1 MRATHPQGCSDGVRS
16 KWGYSRSI
24 MLSAN
29 EWVLIVIIIITL
41 LLIVSNR
48 LRADLIA
55 ILVLATLPLT
65 GIVTYQEALSGFSR
79 SVVITI
85 IGLFIITQALEDAGV
100 VQSIATRL
108 RSIGGGSE
116 TRLLSL
122 FMATGAALSL
132 VMNNIAAGA
141 VLLPAAVQVGRESN
155 VPPSKL
161 LIPLSFGTLVGGM
174 ATYFTTANIILS
186 SILRDQGQEA
196 LSMLDFIPTGGLIAI
211 SGLLFMVL
219 LGRFL
224 LPSRESVG
232 QSSSPYLLSRN
243 LTEMYQL
250 HDQLWEVCIQPASQ
264 LVGLPLRQSKIGQEL
279 GLTVVAIWRGQHALL
294 NPMPEEQIQA
304 NDYLVLLGREDRVV
318 HLRDWGVTI
327 GRPDDKRNGQNY
339 FVDLAEV
346 IIPPRSGVLGK
357 SLAEL
362 NFRNKYHL
370 TGVALWREGLSFRND
385 VGTIPLEPGDA
396 FLMVGTPDH
405 IKNLTRERDF
415 LVLQSTHTARP
426 TRPHKAG
433 WAIAITVLVL
443 LASILEIIPTA
454 EAMMIGVAAM
464 ALTGCI
470 NLDDAYRGIG
480 WRVIFLIA
488 GMLPISIA
496 MINTG
501 LAARIGSAIVTLAA
515 PYGGLALV
523 GGLFLLTMLITQV
536 IGGQVTALVVGPI
549 AVTAA
554 LQTGVDPQA
563 VAVAVAIACSAA
575 FLTPM
580 AHPVN
585 VLMMGPGSYTA
596 RDFLRVGSGITVV
609 TFITLLV
616 GMRLFWGI

>member
-1 MRATHPQGCSDGVRS
+1 
-16 KWGYSRSI
+16 
-24 MLSAN
+24 MLSTN
-29 EWVLIVIIIITL
+29 EWVLVVIIIVTL
-41 LLIVSNR
+41 LLIISNR

-108 RSIGGGSE
+108 RTIGGGSE

-219 LGRFL
+219 VGRFL

-250 HDQLWEVCIQPASQ
+250 HDQLWEVCIQPESQ

-279 GLTVVAIWRGQHALL
+279 GLTVVAIWRGQQALL

-385 VGTIPLEPGDA
+385 VGTIALEPGDA
-396 FLMVGTPDH
+396 LLMVGAPDH

-426 TRPHKAG
+426 PRPHKAQ

-443 LASILEIIPTA
+443 LASILELIPTA

-501 LAARIGSAIVTLAA
+501 LATRIGSAIVALAA

-575 FLTPM
+575 FLTPI

-596 RDFLRVGSGITVV
+596 RGFLHVGSGITVV
-609 TFITLLV
+609 TFITLLI

>member
-1 MRATHPQGCSDGVRS
+1 MIST
-16 KWGYSRSI
+16 
-24 MLSAN
+24 N
-29 EWVLIVIIIITL
+29 EWILVALIVTTL

-65 GIVTYQEALSGFSR
+65 GIITYQEALSGFSR

-100 VQSIATRL
+100 VQSIAAWL
-108 RSIGGGSE
+108 RQLGGGSE

-122 FMATGAALSL
+122 FMAVGAALSL

-155 VPPSKL
+155 VSPSKL
-161 LIPLSFGTLVGGM
+161 LIPLAFGTLVGGM

-186 SILRDQGQEA
+186 SILRDQGQAA
-196 LSMLDFIPTGGLIAI
+196 LSMADFIPTGGLIVIA
-211 SGLLFMVL
+211 GLLFMVFI
-219 LGRFL
+219 GRFM
-224 LPSRESVG
+224 LPRRESVG

-250 HDQLWEVCIQPASQ
+250 HDQLWEVCILPDSQ
-264 LVGLPLRQSKIGQEL
+264 LVGVSLGQSKIGQDL
-279 GLTVVAIWRGQHALL
+279 GLTVVAVWRGAQALL
-294 NPMPEEQIQA
+294 NPSPDEQIQV
-304 NDYLVLLGREDRVV
+304 NDYLVVLGREDRVLQ
-318 HLRDWGVTI
+318 LRDRGVAI

-357 SLAEL
+357 SLADL
-362 NFRNKYHL
+362 QFRNKYHL

-396 FLMVGTPDH
+396 LLMVGTPAH
-405 IKNLTRERDF
+405 ITALTRERDF

-426 TRPHKAG
+426 PRPHKAN
-433 WAIAITVLVL
+433 WAVLITAVVL

-496 MINTG
+496 MVNTG
-501 LAARIGSAIVTLAA
+501 LATRIGSAIVALTA
-515 PYGGLALV
+515 PYGALALV

-554 LQTGVDPQA
+554 VQTGVDAQA

-575 FLTPM
+575 FLTPI

-585 VLMMGPGSYTA
+585 VLMMGPGSYTP
-596 RDFLRVGSGITVV
+596 RDFLKVGSGMTIV
-609 TFITLLV
+609 TFVTLLV

>member
-1 MRATHPQGCSDGVRS
+1 
-16 KWGYSRSI
+16 

-29 EWVLIVIIIITL
+29 EWILVVIIVVTL

-108 RSIGGGSE
+108 RQIGRGSE

-122 FMATGAALSL
+122 FMAVGALLSL

-186 SILRDQGQEA
+186 SILRDQGQEP
-196 LSMLDFIPTGGLIAI
+196 LSMADFIPTGGLIVI
-211 SGLLFMVL
+211 TGLLFMIF
-219 LGRFL
+219 LGRFM
-224 LPSRESVG
+224 LPRRESVG

-250 HDQLWEVCIQPASQ
+250 HDQLWEVRILPESQ
-264 LVGLPLRQSKIGQEL
+264 LVGAPLRQSKIGQEL
-279 GLTVVAIWRGQHALL
+279 GLTVVAIWRGHQALL

-304 NDYLVLLGREDRVV
+304 DDYLVVLGREDRVV
-318 HLRDWGVTI
+318 RLRDWGVAI

-339 FVDLAEV
+339 FVDLAEIV
-346 IIPPRSGVLGK
+346 IPPRSGVLGK

-396 FLMVGTPDH
+396 LLMVGTPAH
-405 IKNLTRERDF
+405 IKELTRERDF
-415 LVLQSTHTARP
+415 LVLQSTHTVRP
-426 TRPHKAG
+426 PRPHKAG
-433 WAIAITVLVL
+433 WAVLITAVVL
-443 LASILEIIPTA
+443 LASIFEIIPTA

-501 LAARIGSAIVTLAA
+501 LAARIGSAIVTVTA

-575 FLTPM
+575 FLTPI

-596 RDFLRVGSGITVV
+596 RDFLKVGSGISIV
-609 TFITLLV
+609 TFVTLLV
-616 GMRLFWGI
+616 GMRLFWGV

>member
-1 MRATHPQGCSDGVRS
+1 
-16 KWGYSRSI
+16 

-29 EWVLIVIIIITL
+29 EWILVAIIVVTL

-108 RSIGGGSE
+108 RQIGRGSE

-122 FMATGAALSL
+122 FMAVGALLSL

-196 LSMLDFIPTGGLIAI
+196 LSMADFIPTGGLIVI
-211 SGLLFMVL
+211 TGLLFMISV
-219 LGRFL
+219 GRFM
-224 LPSRESVG
+224 LPRRESVG

-250 HDQLWEVCIQPASQ
+250 HDQLWEVRILPESQ
-264 LVGLPLRQSKIGQEL
+264 LVGTPLRQSKIGQEL
-279 GLTVVAIWRGQHALL
+279 GLTVVAIWRGHEALL
-294 NPMPEEQIQA
+294 NPTPEEQIQA
-304 NDYLVLLGREDRVV
+304 NDYLVVLGREDRVV
-318 HLRDWGVTI
+318 QLREWGVAI
-327 GRPDDKRNGQNY
+327 GRPNDKRNGQNY

-346 IIPPRSGVLGK
+346 IIPPRSNVLGQ

-396 FLMVGTPDH
+396 LLMVGTPDH
-405 IKNLTRERDF
+405 ITALTRERDY

-426 TRPHKAG
+426 PRPHKAG
-433 WAIAITVLVL
+433 WAVLITAVVL
-443 LASILEIIPTA
+443 LASIVELIPTA

-501 LAARIGSAIVTLAA
+501 LATRIGSAIVALTA

-575 FLTPM
+575 FLTPI

-596 RDFLRVGSGITVV
+596 RDFLKVGSGISIV
-609 TFITLLV
+609 TFLTLLL
-616 GMRLFWGI
+616 GMRLFWGV